1 MGSGD
6 NANALATEM
15 KARNLKKN
23 VGCKYMTPKLLI
35 NLIAMFLFL
44 SISGE
49 GIAEEKKIISWIT
62 KEEAALPAMKHPET
76 GMGNRPNSE
85 NQAFLAKE
93 ESMAGP
99 IIKIEKPDS
108 DKLYN
113 DLIDILIHFD
123 RNPIGESV
131 DMNSLRVIYLKMFGI
146 DITDRI
152 LPYVKETRIDANG
165 INFPEGEHEFEI
177 RIKDTD
183 ELESN
188 VVFMIKV
195 N

>member
-1 MGSGD
+1 MG
-6 NANALATEM
+6 
-15 KARNLKKN
+15 
-23 VGCKYMTPKLLI
+23 PKLFI

-44 SISGE
+44 NISGQ
-49 GIAEEKKIISWIT
+49 GIAGEKKIVSWIT

-76 GMGNRPNSE
+76 GIRNRLNAEDQP
-85 NQAFLAKE
+85 FPVRKE
-93 ESMAGP
+93 STVGP
-99 IIKIEKPDS
+99 IIKIEKPDP
-108 DKLYN
+108 DKFYN
-113 DLIDILIHFD
+113 DLIDILIRFD

-131 DMNSLRVIYLKMFGI
+131 DMKSLRIIYLKMFGI

-177 RIKDTD
+177 RIKDTN

-188 VVFMIKV
+188 EIFKIKV